1 MPKKINKL
9 DEHKPEWMNLLGFP
23 LIPSENAENMDL
35 DFTNTWFV
43 QLKHNKP
50 RMQSSSVLVSLNVS
64 HISYTHQ
71 QLKTHHLRK

>member
-50 RMQSSSVLVSLNVS
+50 RMQSSSV
-64 HISYTHQ
+64 
-71 QLKTHHLRK
+71 